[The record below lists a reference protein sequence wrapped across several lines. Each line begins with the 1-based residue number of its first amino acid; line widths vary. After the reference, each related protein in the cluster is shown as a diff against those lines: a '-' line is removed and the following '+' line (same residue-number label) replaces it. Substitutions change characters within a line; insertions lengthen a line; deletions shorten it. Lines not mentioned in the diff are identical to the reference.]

1 MTLYTTNGNDAEW
14 PFVYHAFTEAGIQ
27 EKFNSLKNFADMT
40 AKVNKPEYAQQG
52 IEELK
57 NAGIKFKVY
66 GAAPFIVTQLEGI
79 KASRATMKDDA
90 SAKAADDAIKAVN
103 DAK

>member
-1 MTLYTTNGNDAEW
+1 
-14 PFVYHAFTEAGIQ
+14 
-27 EKFNSLKNFADMT
+27 MT

-52 IEELK
+52 IGQLK
-57 NAGIKFKVY
+57 EAGIKFKVY
-66 GAAPFIVTQLEGI
+66 GAAPFVVTQLEGI
-79 KASRATMKDDA
+79 KASRTTIKDEA